1 MKREETQG
9 KMEEQKREEKPDWN
23 IRPYLAIA
31 LTFFLLFCMC
41 LTVFFIF
48 FRYQEFRKNI
58 GMVISVL
65 QPIIMGLIIAYLI
78 HPIMNLY
85 EMGLYKITRT
95 QKKQGEPKKWIRTVA
110 TLGALGSFVFIIY
123 LLFAM
128 MVPQLLESINGLFVS
143 LPAQIDRFVDWAGKM
158 LKSDDRMIA
167 GVKELLMSGTDSLEK
182 IFETKILPQ
191 AQSYVASITSGITT
205 GIISVFQVLFNLVVG
220 LIVSIYVLMEKETF
234 VGQSKKLVYAVC
246 RPHIGN
252 VVLEVVRKSHQIL
265 GGFLSGKILDSAI
278 IGVMCYGG
286 LLCLDMPYTLLVS
299 VIVGVTNVIPF
310 FGPYI
315 GAIPSVILIALANPI
330 KGLYFLIFIIVLQQI
345 DGNIIGPKI
354 LGNSTG
360 LSSFWVVFAIMFGGG
375 MFGVIGMIFGVPI
388 FGIIYYLIGRF
399 IRFCLHKRN
408 LPEDAR
414 DYICAESVDE
424 EQRVICNFS
433 SAENIKK
440 EPLEEKVSE
449 QKEEA
454 EKSEKENE

>member
-1 MKREETQG
+1 MKEERHEKPKEQGREG
-9 KMEEQKREEKPDWN
+9 KPDWN
-23 IRPYLAIA
+23 IRPYLAVA

-48 FRYQEFRKNI
+48 LRYQEFRTNI
-58 GMVISVL
+58 GMVVDVL
-65 QPIIMGLIIAYLI
+65 QPIIMGLVIAYLI

-85 EMGLYKITRT
+85 EAGLYKITGIQR
-95 QKKQGEPKKWIRTVA
+95 KRGEAKKWIRTVA
-110 TLGALGSFVFIIY
+110 TLGALITFLFVIY

-128 MVPQLLESINGLFVS
+128 MVPQLIESINGLFIS
-143 LPAQIDRFVDWAGKM
+143 LPDQINQFVDWAGKM
-158 LKSDDRMIA
+158 LKSDDRMIS
-167 GVKELLMSGTDSLEK
+167 GVKEILMNGTDSLEK
-182 IFETKILPQ
+182 VFETKILPQ

-205 GIISVFQVLFNLVVG
+205 GIISIFQILFNFVVG

-234 VGQSKKLVYAVC
+234 IGQAKKVVYAVC

-265 GGFLSGKILDSAI
+265 GGFLSGKIVDSAI
-278 IGVMCYGG
+278 IGVLCYGG
-286 LLCLDMPYTLLVS
+286 LLFLNMPYTLLVS

-315 GAIPSVILIALANPI
+315 GAIPSVVLIALADPI
-330 KGLYFLIFIIVLQQI
+330 KGLYFLVFIIILQQI

-375 MFGVIGMIFGVPI
+375 MFGVMGMIFGVPI
-388 FGIIYYLIGRF
+388 FGIIYYMIGRF
-399 IRFCLHKRN
+399 IRFCLHRRN
-408 LPEDAR
+408 LPEDVD

-424 EQRVICNFS
+424 EQCVLRVFP
-433 SAENIKK
+433 EEEKK
-440 EPLEEKVSE
+440 EKRSRKKKTEAPKEEENEEK
-449 QKEEA
+449 Q
-454 EKSEKENE
+454 